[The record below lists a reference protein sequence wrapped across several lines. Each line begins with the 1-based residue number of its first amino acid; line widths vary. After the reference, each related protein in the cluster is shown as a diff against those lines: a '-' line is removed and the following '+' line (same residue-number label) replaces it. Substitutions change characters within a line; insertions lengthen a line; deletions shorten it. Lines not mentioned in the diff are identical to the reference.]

1 MPAQTYHHGD
11 LKAQLIREGLK
22 LLDAEGYNGFTLRK
36 AARMC
41 GVSQTA
47 PYRHF
52 KSKDDLIGAIASHA
66 LDTFASRLQAAVEKH
81 PGDPM
86 AQLTEMGVAYV
97 RFFAENPEYL
107 RLLFLSDMNLRMRFA
122 KDEGC
127 HQHTKPFGVL
137 YDTLVRLKEAYPSIS
152 MTQDE
157 LVLYNWGMVHGI
169 STLIAAGEL
178 PANEETLQSAEHVIR
193 SVFRMSQPFLRGK

>member
-1 MPAQTYHHGD
+1 MSAKTYHHGD
-11 LKAQLIREGLK
+11 LKTQLIREGLK
-22 LLDAEGYNGFTLRK
+22 MLDAEGYDGFTLRK
-36 AARMC
+36 VAQRC

-52 KSKDDLIGAIASHA
+52 KNKDDLIAAITSHA
-66 LDTFASRLQAAVEKH
+66 LDTFGSRLRAAVAIH

-107 RLLFLSDMNLRMRFA
+107 RLLFLSDIRLRRRFA
-122 KDEGC
+122 KGDGC
-127 HQHTKPFGVL
+127 HEHTQAFGVL
-137 YDTLVRLKEAYPSIS
+137 YDTIADMKAAYPSIS

-157 LVLYNWGMVHGI
+157 MILYNWGMVHGI

-178 PANEETLQSAEHVIR
+178 PDTEETLQSAENVIR
-193 SVFRMSQPFLRGK
+193 GIARMNQSILHRP